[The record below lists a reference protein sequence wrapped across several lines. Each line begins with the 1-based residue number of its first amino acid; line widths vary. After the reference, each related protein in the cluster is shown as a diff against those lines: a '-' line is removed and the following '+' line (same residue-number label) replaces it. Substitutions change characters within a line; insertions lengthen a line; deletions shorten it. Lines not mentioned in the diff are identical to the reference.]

1 MTLEIAEEEGS
12 STAQATEVKKEVGEK
27 STAGEKLIKT
37 EEEIAESVV
46 KWSTAKRAVTYMGG
60 FTFCLQYSVI
70 FTLMNFFSLKNEHM
84 NHDWAN

>member
-12 STAQATEVKKEVGEK
+12 STAQATEVKKEVAEK

-46 KWSTAKRAVTYMGG
+46 KWSRA
-60 FTFCLQYSVI
+60 
-70 FTLMNFFSLKNEHM
+70 
-84 NHDWAN
+84 